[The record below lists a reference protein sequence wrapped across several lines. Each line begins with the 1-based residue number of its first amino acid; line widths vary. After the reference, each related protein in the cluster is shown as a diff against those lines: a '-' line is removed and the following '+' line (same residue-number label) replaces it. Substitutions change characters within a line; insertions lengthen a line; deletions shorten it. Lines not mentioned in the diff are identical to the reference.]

1 MDDEESLHRF
11 GTPLPTLEK
20 DVVPAKKPL
29 AIEDQIVKD
38 ENGKRRFHGA
48 FTGGFSAG
56 FWNTVGSLEG
66 WTPQTFKS
74 SRAEK
79 ATPRMQQRPEDF
91 MDKEDLG
98 EFGIAPQGIRTRE
111 EFSKESEEEQRTG
124 QRKRKLMQPEQ
135 VGPIPGVPVLEH
147 LLRPVRDK
155 VAMRIL
161 KSMGWKPGQ
170 GVGPRQTKKEKR
182 QASARNKREQYLLE
196 HYGAE
201 GLSSLEQ
208 QQVAAAEEGRAD
220 DNDDDEEDEDITF
233 APDDYE
239 PIFYTPKENRFG
251 MSYSGLSRDPIL
263 SKSSTAHPAAPMQ
276 HINLFGQLET
286 QPKQKPLSIR
296 GQAFGVGAFEE
307 EDDDIYA
314 RDDMTRY
321 DFSLADKKPKQKKI
335 QHVQQR
341 NVIDGFSEDK
351 SGAALQKPYAI
362 DLPRDFKP
370 RNWLQRRTR
379 FEPMDRERTK
389 KLEARNEYK
398 RTGLGRHDL
407 NPEQRAQ
414 LLGEQK
420 SQKKDQQPEQPPSR
434 NPFKERNKL
443 LDLINA
449 KSEGFTKGGLIVDEV
464 LPQAEAAAETQT
476 TATAMAKQVK
486 DANATIQEKAVRKT
500 KDLASATPS
509 AGFKPFLADEAKQLR
524 YDKFLEAQLKTDAE
538 ITEFLANMQPV
549 TLSLWD
555 REMEKK
561 EFIQAAKIYRPLNGL
576 MYDRFVSEATVQA
589 EQIKEQQK
597 PPEERKV
604 VMERTKAMWKPASL
618 LCKRYNIAEPFGG
631 SMLEP
636 PKELKGRPKISIFD
650 YLETS
655 INSKADFQTP
665 SIRPKHMEKPKPAVL
680 VPPPLAPLPPPDA
693 VVPEPEKEK
702 KVEEPTT
709 VKPSFV
715 PRTPLEQAVD
725 ESREKPISEKKDL
738 FRSIFED
745 SDEEDPVPVAAPAIT
760 SLSTPQEQLAAI
772 NEALGLPSTSG
783 VSASS
788 LNVLR
793 NNSPP
798 RGIFAALFKPI
809 EELKPKEATAPP
821 KFAPIE
827 GNKLKIAYKSRE
839 ERLRND
845 KELAMAEVPVED
857 IYGPKLPEKGAAA
870 KTHAPEADHVEVG
883 IEAKLQH
890 LWQKHAPKKRSA
902 EKWVE
907 KKALSTDDSDS
918 DSSSDTSSSCSTS
931 SPAKAKRTKVSK
943 SKKSSH
949 RSASS
954 KKSKKSEKK
963 SKKKSKSKSK
973 KSSDRSKPK
982 AKKKKSKH

>member
-11 GTPLPTLEK
+11 GTPLPPLEK

-66 WTPQTFKS
+66 WTPKTFKS

-79 ATPRMQQRPEDF
+79 ATPRAQQRPEDF

-111 EFSKESEEEQRTG
+111 EFAKESEEEQRTG

-170 GVGPRQTKKEKR
+170 GVGPRQTRKEKR
-182 QASARNKREQYLLE
+182 LASARNKREQYLLE

-201 GLSSLEQ
+201 GLPSLDQ
-208 QQVAAAEEGRAD
+208 LQNADVEEG
-220 DNDDDEEDEDITF
+220 NDDDDDDEDDEEITF
-233 APDDYE
+233 APNDYE

-263 SKSSTAHPAAPMQ
+263 SKSSSSHPAAPMQ

-286 QPKQKPLSIR
+286 QPKQKQLSIR

-314 RDDMTRY
+314 RDDLTRY
-321 DFSLADKKPKQKKI
+321 DFSLADKKPKQKKL

-341 NVIDGFSEDK
+341 HVIDGFSEDK
-351 SGAALQKPYAI
+351 SGAALQKSYAI

-370 RNWLQRRTR
+370 RNWLQRRSR
-379 FEPMDRERTK
+379 FEPMDSERTK

-398 RTGLGRHDL
+398 KTGLGRHDL
-407 NPEQRAQ
+407 NPDQRAQ

-420 SQKKDQQPEQPPSR
+420 SQKEEQQQQPQPPSR
-434 NPFKERNKL
+434 NPFKDRGKL
-443 LDLINA
+443 LELINA
-449 KSEGFTKGGLIVDEV
+449 KSEGFTKGGLITEEE
-464 LPQAEAAAETQT
+464 LPKAETA
-476 TATAMAKQVK
+476 ATAMAKQVK
-486 DANATIQEKAVRKT
+486 ENNATIQEKAVLKT
-500 KDLASATPS
+500 KDLASATPLG
-509 AGFKPFLADEAKQLR
+509 GFKPFLADEAKQER
-524 YDKFLEAQLKTDAE
+524 YDKFLDAQLKTDAE

-589 EQIKEQQK
+589 EQAKEQQK

-604 VMERTKAMWKPASL
+604 VMERTKTMWKPASL

-636 PKELKGRPKISIFD
+636 PKELKGKPKISIFD

-665 SIRPKHMEKPKPAVL
+665 TIRPKHMEKPKPAVASSFAL
-680 VPPPLAPLPPPDA
+680 APLAPPAA
-693 VVPEPEKEK
+693 VAPEPEKEK
-702 KVEEPTT
+702 PAQKKEEEPI
-709 VKPSFV
+709 VKASFV
-715 PRTPLEQAVD
+715 PRTPLEHAVD

-745 SDEEDPVPVAAPAIT
+745 SDDEEKVAVPPPQIAT
-760 SLSTPQEQLAAI
+760 LSTPQEKLAAI
-772 NEALGLPSTSG
+772 NEALGLPSTSAA
-783 VSASS
+783 SAAT

-809 EELKPKEATAPP
+809 EEAAAPA

-845 KELAMAEVPVED
+845 KELAMAQVPAED
-857 IYGPKLPEKGAAA
+857 IYGPKLPGKGPPPR
-870 KTHAPEADHVEVG
+870 TQETDHAEVDL
-883 IEAKLQH
+883 EAKLQH

-902 EKWVE
+902 DKWVE
-907 KKALSTDDSDS
+907 KKTLSSDDSDS
-918 DSSSDTSSSCSTS
+918 DSSSDTSSSCSAS
-931 SPAKAKRTKVSK
+931 SPRKAKRSRVSK

-949 RSASS
+949 RSSSS
-954 KKSKKSEKK
+954 KKSKKSKQK
-963 SKKKSKSKSK
+963 SKKKSK